1 MISSRNII
9 SALSGGFAL
18 VCAITACGGGGG
30 SASGGTGGT
39 GGGGT
44 PPTQAPV
51 PLSASGNLQVQGAP
65 LGNGFVVYS
74 CGCSAQAG
82 SVTTDTVGHFIMP
95 AAAAATPS
103 VPQPTYTLG
112 PDRNYIVVGSRSG
125 APGAS
130 TEAWTMEFV
139 AQHLLNNLALNTSN
153 TSDVYTA
160 AGALY
165 VFYFTQ
171 PNGNGELAY
180 DQWNFNQ
187 VATWVNNLK
196 TTPSLPESTLINDI
210 NASQLANKSLFPSA
224 PTWNKT
230 QITNSKIAA
239 DLTLVKNQVPAD
251 AALPTPCPASGCTG
265 TPTP

>member
-1 MISSRNII
+1 MITSRNIFL
-9 SALSGGFAL
+9 ALSGGFAL
-18 VCAITACGGGGG
+18 VCAVTACGGGGG
-30 SASGGTGGT
+30 SASGGS

-44 PPTQAPV
+44 PPIPPVV
-51 PLSASGNLQVQGAP
+51 PLSASGTLQIQGAA

-82 SVTTDTVGHFIMP
+82 SVTADGAGHFIMP

-112 PDRNYIVVGSRSG
+112 PDRNYVVIASRTS

-139 AQHLLNNLALNTSN
+139 AQHLANNLALNASN
-153 TSDVYTA
+153 TSDVYTT

-171 PNGNGELAY
+171 PNGSGELAF

-187 VATWVNNLK
+187 VAFWVNNLK
-196 TTPSLPESTLINDI
+196 TTPTVAESRLIADI
-210 NASQLANKSLFPSA
+210 NASQVANRSLFPTA
-224 PTWNKT
+224 PTWNRT
-230 QITNSKIAA
+230 QTNTNPQIAA

-251 AALPTPCPASGCTG
+251 TALPTPCPGTGCTG
-265 TPTP
+265 APTP